1 MSHKSSTAIR
11 DTGTD
16 TDLTGGRDQTL
27 NRLTTPARAPHRSR
41 QASSR
46 LQGMT
51 PMVLLSLA
59 LSILIPGLRAQETV
73 TLYLEPDTSGQVVD
87 TLPAGDPRLES
98 ATAMAYDGDQPL
110 IWKMFELADTF
121 EGFVEKAEVTKGMTV
136 ESGALVYFGP
146 GKDSAF
152 LTILEEDN
160 DAQVV
165 GVEEDWAKIS
175 VTASLPVYFQS
186 KAPEKVQEP
195 EPAPPPAEVAGE
207 PFPDPPSLAQ
217 DRAPGSRRSVD
228 LPPPRTK
235 SGVHLDRKLE
245 GLLRRIPKSGIF
257 ARQPKYDWELV
268 DSKNRRIAFVD
279 PGNLILNR
287 PFETL
292 EGRKVILSGPLSEL
306 EDGRNM
312 LIVARQIVAQ

>member
-1 MSHKSSTAIR
+1 MIS
-11 DTGTD
+11 
-16 TDLTGGRDQTL
+16 
-27 NRLTTPARAPHRSR
+27 
-41 QASSR
+41 
-46 LQGMT
+46 
-51 PMVLLSLA
+51 
-59 LSILIPGLRAQETV
+59 GLKAQETV
-73 TLYLEPDTSGQVVD
+73 TLYLEPDTSGQVID
-87 TLPAGDPRLES
+87 ILPAEDPRLAS
-98 ATAMAYDGDQPL
+98 ATTMAYDSDQPL

-121 EGFVEKAEVTKGMTV
+121 EGYVEKAEVTKGMTV
-136 ESGALVYFGP
+136 EPGALVYFGP

-152 LTILEEDN
+152 LTILEADN
-160 DAQVV
+160 EAQVV

-175 VTASLPVYFQS
+175 VPASLPVYFNS

-195 EPAPPPAEVAGE
+195 EPDPPAAEVADE
-207 PFPDPPSLAQ
+207 PYPDPPSLAE

-257 ARQPKYDWELV
+257 ARPKYDWELL

-279 PGNLILNR
+279 PGNLVLNR

-292 EGRKVILSGPLSEL
+292 EGRRVILSGPLSEL